1 MPRPPPLVAGASYTN
16 RKGVSMAPDQ
26 TMPETKTQEA
36 ELLGILTERNI
47 TQREG
52 GQA

>member
-1 MPRPPPLVAGASYTN
+1 M
-16 RKGVSMAPDQ
+16 KGLIMAPDLQ
-26 TMPETKTQEA
+26 TMPETKTQEN
-36 ELLGILTERNI
+36 ELLSLLTERNI

>member
-1 MPRPPPLVAGASYTN
+1 
-16 RKGVSMAPDQ
+16 MAPDLQ
-26 TMPETKTQEA
+26 TMPETKVQEA
-36 ELLGILTERNI
+36 KLLGLLTERNL

>member
-1 MPRPPPLVAGASYTN
+1 
-16 RKGVSMAPDQ
+16 MAPDSQ
-26 TMPETKTQEA
+26 TMPETKAKED
-36 ELLGILTERNI
+36 ELLGLLTERNL

>member
-1 MPRPPPLVAGASYTN
+1 
-16 RKGVSMAPDQ
+16 MAPDLQ
-26 TMPETKTQEA
+26 TMPETKVKED
-36 ELLGILTERNI
+36 ELLGLLTERNL

>member
-1 MPRPPPLVAGASYTN
+1 
-16 RKGVSMAPDQ
+16 MAPDLQ
-26 TMPETKTQEA
+26 TMPETKAQED
-36 ELLGILTERNI
+36 ELLGLLTERNL

>member
-1 MPRPPPLVAGASYTN
+1 
-16 RKGVSMAPDQ
+16 MAPDIQ

-36 ELLGILTERNI
+36 ELLGSLTERNM

>member
-1 MPRPPPLVAGASYTN
+1 
-16 RKGVSMAPDQ
+16 MAPDDFQ

-36 ELLGILTERNI
+36 ELLSALTERNV

>member
-1 MPRPPPLVAGASYTN
+1 
-16 RKGVSMAPDQ
+16 MAPDIQ
-26 TMPETKTQEA
+26 TMPETKAQED
-36 ELLGILTERNI
+36 ELLGRLTERNI

>member
-1 MPRPPPLVAGASYTN
+1 
-16 RKGVSMAPDQ
+16 MAPDIQ

-36 ELLGILTERNI
+36 ELLSLLTERNI
-47 TQREG
+47 NQHEG

>member
-1 MPRPPPLVAGASYTN
+1 
-16 RKGVSMAPDQ
+16 MAPDTN
-26 TMPETKTQEA
+26 TMHETKAQED
-36 ELLGILTERNI
+36 ELLGLLTERNL

>member
-1 MPRPPPLVAGASYTN
+1 
-16 RKGVSMAPDQ
+16 MAPELK

-36 ELLGILTERNI
+36 ELLGLLTERNI

-52 GQA
+52 GQE

>member
-1 MPRPPPLVAGASYTN
+1 
-16 RKGVSMAPDQ
+16 MAPELK

-36 ELLGILTERNI
+36 ELLGLLTERNI

-52 GQA
+52 DQA

>member
-1 MPRPPPLVAGASYTN
+1 
-16 RKGVSMAPDQ
+16 MAPDTN
-26 TMPETKTQEA
+26 TMPETKAQED
-36 ELLGILTERNI
+36 ELLGLLTERNL